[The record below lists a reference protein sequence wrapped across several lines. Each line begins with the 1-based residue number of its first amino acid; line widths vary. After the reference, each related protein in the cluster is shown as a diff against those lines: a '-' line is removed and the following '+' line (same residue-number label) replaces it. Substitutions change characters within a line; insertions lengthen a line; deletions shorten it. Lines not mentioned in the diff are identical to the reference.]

1 MKITSIITTES
12 FNPAVG
18 YTFDIRLSN
27 GAVIEE
33 TTDSLLEK
41 FTDHEDEI
49 LEGGTNL
56 GFLVGKEF
64 KDEWF

>member
-1 MKITSIITTES
+1 MKIISIITTQS
-12 FNPAVG
+12 FNPAFG

-27 GAVIEE
+27 GAVVEE

-41 FTDHEDEI
+41 FRDHEDEI